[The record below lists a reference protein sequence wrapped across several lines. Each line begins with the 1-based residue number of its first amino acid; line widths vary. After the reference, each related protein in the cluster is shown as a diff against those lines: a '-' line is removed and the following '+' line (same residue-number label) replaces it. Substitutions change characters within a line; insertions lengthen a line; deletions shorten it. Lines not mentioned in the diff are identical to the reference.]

1 MNHATQLQLQP
12 QGSQSSLM
20 RQFSDKI
27 KTQAERLQK
36 LENYKK
42 LCERRILDL
51 EPNHALPITEEMLG
65 EGVEATRD
73 QQQYGNSN
81 NSGSNVQDV
90 KKQLALKE
98 QDLLYAKQRAEK
110 TVKENE
116 YLRQELEEA
125 QSKLK

>member
-1 MNHATQLQLQP
+1 
-12 QGSQSSLM
+12 M

-65 EGVEATRD
+65 QGVEATRD
-73 QQQYGNSN
+73 HHQQQYGNSN
-81 NSGSNVQDV
+81 SSGNVQDF

-98 QDLLYAKQRAEK
+98 
-110 TVKENE
+110 
-116 YLRQELEEA
+116 
-125 QSKLK
+125 

>member
-1 MNHATQLQLQP
+1 
-12 QGSQSSLM
+12 M

-42 LCERRILDL
+42 LCERRILDI

-65 EGVEATRD
+65 QNVESTRD
-73 QQQYGNSN
+73 YQQNH
-81 NSGSNVQDV
+81 SGSNVQDF

-98 QDLLYAKQRAEK
+98 
-110 TVKENE
+110 
-116 YLRQELEEA
+116 
-125 QSKLK
+125 